1 MIARERIVSNQ
12 LKEEPD
18 FIQASK
24 VKTHH
29 VDWLWPN
36 RIPLGTL
43 SLLVG
48 IGGVSKSVLSL
59 YMAAQISTG
68 RPWIDTIEPQKPGS
82 TIILSAEDD
91 PSITIVP
98 RLKATEA
105 NMDNIYILRGKK
117 VTLPDGTVG
126 HTFLYNLSKDMD
138 LIHLDN
144 TLKAVPNPR
153 LVIIDPYTA
162 YMGGA
167 DSNSNTDVRSFLHPL
182 AALAADHNIAIIGI
196 THLNKNQD
204 LAADF
209 RILGSVGQQN
219 AARMVWLVVSDP
231 EDFERRYFVWLKG
244 NLAPRHTGLAYHLQ
258 NTTIQTD
265 DGYDSNMPVCCF
277 EKEPVTLTAEE
288 LLAPRKRKSTGRP
301 QKQTDAGEWLES
313 ILSEG
318 PVDSKLILEEG
329 EALGYSSATLNR
341 VKSKMGIMSIPIR
354 EKNSMKVVKWE
365 WRLRS

>member
-1 MIARERIVSNQ
+1 MAK
-12 LKEEPD
+12 LKEEAD
-18 FIQASK
+18 FIQISK
-24 VKTHH
+24 VKTRR

-43 SLLVG
+43 TLLVG
-48 IGGVSKSVLSL
+48 IGGVSKSVLTL

-68 RPWIDTIEPQKPGS
+68 RPWADSTEKQKPGS

-91 PSITIVP
+91 TSITIKP
-98 RLKATEA
+98 RLVATGADTDKIFE
-105 NMDNIYILRGKK
+105 LRGKK

-126 HTFLYNLSKDMD
+126 NTFLYNLSKDMD

-162 YMGGA
+162 YMGNK

-182 AALAADHNIAIIGI
+182 AALAADHNVAIVGI

-204 LAADF
+204 VAADF

-219 AARMVWLVVSDP
+219 AARMVWLVAADP
-231 EDFERRYFVWLKG
+231 DDYERRYFVWLKG

-265 DGYDSNMPVCCF
+265 DGYNSNMPVCAF

-288 LLAPRKRKSTGRP
+288 LLAPRKKKSGRP
-301 QKQTDAGEWLES
+301 RKQTDAGEWLEEF
-313 ILSEG
+313 LSEG
-318 PVDSKLILEEG
+318 SVDSKDVFEAG
-329 EALGYSSATLNR
+329 EILGYSSATLNR
-341 VKSKMGIMSIPIR
+341 VKSSMGIMSIPIR
-354 EKNSMKVVKWE
+354 EKNNMKVIKWE
-365 WRLRS
+365 WRLRSND

>member
-1 MIARERIVSNQ
+1 MTQ
-12 LKEEPD
+12 KLKEEPD

-24 VKTHH
+24 VKTQH
-29 VDWLWPN
+29 VNWLWPG

-59 YMAAQISTG
+59 YMAGQISTG
-68 RPWIDTIEPQKPGS
+68 RPWADTSVSREPGS

-91 PSITIVP
+91 PGITIVP
-98 RLKATEA
+98 RLKATGA
-105 NMDNIYILRGKK
+105 DTDKIFILKGKK

-144 TLKAVPNPR
+144 TLKAVPNPK

-162 YMGGA
+162 YMGNA

-182 AALAADHNIAIIGI
+182 AALAADHNVAIIGI

-231 EDFERRYFVWLKG
+231 EDFDRRYFVWLKG

-258 NTTIQTD
+258 NTAITTD
-265 DGYDSNMPVCCF
+265 DGYNSNMPVCSF

-288 LLAPRKRKSTGRP
+288 LLAPRKQKSSGRP
-301 QKQTDAGEWLES
+301 RKQTDAKDWLETF
-313 ILSEG
+313 LSEG
-318 PVDSKLILEEG
+318 PVDSKDVFEAG
-329 EALGYSSATLNR
+329 EILGYSQRTLNR
-341 VKSKMGIMSIPIR
+341 VKSSMGIMSIPIR
-354 EKNSMKVVKWE
+354 NKNSMKVIRWE
-365 WRLRS
+365 WRLRSSL

>member
-1 MIARERIVSNQ
+1 MTNI
-12 LKEEPD
+12 KEEPD

-24 VKTHH
+24 VKTQH
-29 VDWLWPN
+29 VNWLWPN

-59 YMAAQISTG
+59 YMAAQVSTG
-68 RPWIDTIEPQKPGS
+68 RPWVDSSTLQKPGS

-91 PSITIVP
+91 PGITIVP

-105 NMDNIYILRGKK
+105 NIDKIFILRGKK

-144 TLKAVPNPR
+144 TLKAVPNPK

-182 AALAADHNIAIIGI
+182 AALAADHNVAIVGI

-219 AARMVWLVVSDP
+219 AARMVWLVVTDP
-231 EDFERRYFVWLKG
+231 DDFERRYFVWLKG

-258 NTTIQTD
+258 NTAIRTD
-265 DGYDSNMPVCCF
+265 DGYDSNMPVCAF

-288 LLAPRKRKSTGRP
+288 LLAPRKGKSTGRP
-301 QKQTDAGEWLES
+301 KKQTDAREWLES
-313 ILSEG
+313 LLSEN
-318 PVDSKLILEEG
+318 PVDSKLIYEEG
-329 EALGYSSATLNR
+329 EVLGYSKRTLER
-341 VKSKMGIMSIPIR
+341 VKSTMGILVIPIR
-354 EKNSMKVVKWE
+354 HEVNGKVIRWE
-365 WRLRS
+365 WRLRSL

>member
-1 MIARERIVSNQ
+1 MTNKI
-12 LKEEPD
+12 KEEPD
-18 FIQASK
+18 YIQASK

-29 VDWLWPN
+29 VNWLWPN

-68 RPWIDTIEPQKPGS
+68 RPWADSSIPQKSGS

-98 RLKATEA
+98 RLKATGA
-105 NMDNIYILRGKK
+105 DIDKIFILRGKK
-117 VTLPDGTVG
+117 VTLLDGTVG
-126 HTFLYNLSKDMD
+126 NTFLYNLSKDID

-182 AALAADHNIAIIGI
+182 AALAADHNVSIIGI

-219 AARMVWLVVSDP
+219 AARMVWLVASDP
-231 EDFERRYFVWLKG
+231 DDFDRRFFVWLKG

-258 NTTIQTD
+258 NTIIRTD
-265 DGYDSNMPVCCF
+265 DGYDSNMPVCSF
-277 EKEPVTLTAEE
+277 EKEPITLTAEE
-288 LLAPRKRKSTGRP
+288 LLAPRKKGSSGRP
-301 QKQTDAGEWLES
+301 QKQTDAREWLES
-313 ILSEG
+313 ILSEN
-318 PVDSKLILEEG
+318 PVDSKLIYEEG
-329 EALGYSSATLNR
+329 ENLGYSSATLNR
-341 VKSKMGIMSIPIR
+341 VKSTMGIMSIPIR

>member
-1 MIARERIVSNQ
+1 MTNQ
-12 LKEEPD
+12 IKEEPD

-68 RPWIDTIEPQKPGS
+68 RPWADSSVPQKSGS
-82 TIILSAEDD
+82 TVILSAEDD

-98 RLKATEA
+98 RLKATGA
-105 NMDNIYILRGKK
+105 NADKIFILRGKK

-126 HTFLYNLSKDMD
+126 NTFLYNLSKDMD

-144 TLKAVPNPR
+144 TLKAVPDPR

-182 AALAADHNIAIIGI
+182 AALAADHNISIVGI

-219 AARMVWLVVSDP
+219 AARMVWLVASDP
-231 EDFERRYFVWLKG
+231 DDFDRRYFVWLKG
-244 NLAPRHTGLAYHLQ
+244 NLAPHNTGLAYRLV

-265 DGYDSNMPVCCF
+265 DGYDSNMPVCAF

-288 LLAPRKRKSTGRP
+288 LLAPRKKGSSGRP
-301 QKQTDAGEWLES
+301 VKQTDAREWLES
-313 ILSEG
+313 TLSEG
-318 PVDSKLILEEG
+318 PVDSKSIYEEG
-329 EALGYSSATLNR
+329 EILGYSKRTLER
-341 VKSKMGIMSIPIR
+341 VKSTMGIMSIPIR
-354 EKNSMKVVKWE
+354 QEVNGKVIRWD
-365 WRLRS
+365 WRLRSSL

>member
-1 MIARERIVSNQ
+1 MTNSI
-12 LKEEPD
+12 KEEPD

-24 VKTHH
+24 VKTQH
-29 VDWLWPN
+29 VNWLWPN

-68 RPWIDTIEPQKPGS
+68 RPWADSSEPQKPGS

-98 RLKATEA
+98 RLKATGA
-105 NMDNIYILRGKK
+105 DTDKIFILKGKK

-126 HTFLYNLSKDMD
+126 HTFLYNLSKDLD

-162 YMGGA
+162 YMGDK

-182 AALAADHNIAIIGI
+182 AALAADHNVAIVGI

-204 LAADF
+204 LDAGF

-231 EDFERRYFVWLKG
+231 DNFERRYFVWLKG

-265 DGYDSNMPVCCF
+265 DGYDSNMPVCSF
-277 EKEPVTLTAEE
+277 EKEPVLLTAEE
-288 LLAPRKRKSTGRP
+288 LLAPRKKKSPGRP
-301 QKQTDAGEWLES
+301 SKQTDASEWLEEF
-313 ILSEG
+313 LSEG
-318 PVDSKLILEEG
+318 PQDSKFIFEEG
-329 EALGYSSATLNR
+329 ETLGYSSATLNR

-354 EKNSMKVVKWE
+354 EKNNMTVIRWE
-365 WRLRS
+365 WRLRSV